1 MKTCPDAYHCPV
13 EATIDIVGGKHKVL
27 ILWHLSKAGVL
38 RFGELQRR
46 MSQATPKMLTQQLRE
61 LEADGMVHRELYH
74 QVPPKTEYSLTQRGV
89 SFVPVLNAMC
99 AWGKACWT
107 RWGSRRPK
115 LRRFWRVD
123 RFGIAQYAGRR
134 CIRLNEKAHMK
145 LCRVAAPRMIA
156 DEASHGAE
164 GHIHRHR

>member
-74 QVPPKTEYSLTQRGV
+74 QVPVSYTHLDVSKRQVHSRPVGV
-89 SFVPVLNAMC
+89 RVL
-99 AWGKACWT
+99 
-107 RWGSRRPK
+107 
-115 LRRFWRVD
+115 
-123 RFGIAQYAGRR
+123 AGDD
-134 CIRLNEKAHMK
+134 
-145 LCRVAAPRMIA
+145 AP
-156 DEASHGAE
+156 
-164 GHIHRHR
+164 

>member
-99 AWGKACWT
+99 AWGKDVLDEVEAVARNFGGSGGLTASASRSMLGDAVSAST
-107 RWGSRRPK
+107 R
-115 LRRFWRVD
+115 
-123 RFGIAQYAGRR
+123 
-134 CIRLNEKAHMK
+134 
-145 LCRVAAPRMIA
+145 
-156 DEASHGAE
+156 
-164 GHIHRHR
+164 RHT

>member
-61 LEADGMVHRELYH
+61 LEADGMVRRRVHAE
-74 QVPPKTEYSLTQRGV
+74 VPPRVDYTLTELGQGV
-89 SFVPVLNAMC
+89 MPVL
-99 AWGKACWT
+99 KALC
-107 RWGSRRPK
+107 RWGRAYEK
-115 LRRFWRVD
+115 LLTAR
-123 RFGIAQYAGRR
+123 
-134 CIRLNEKAHMK
+134 EKD
-145 LCRVAAPRMIA
+145 CRAA
-156 DEASHGAE
+156 
-164 GHIHRHR
+164 

>member
-38 RFGELQRR
+38 RFGELH
-46 MSQATPKMLTQQLRE
+46 E

-99 AWGKACWT
+99 AWGKDVLDEVGKPSPET
-107 RWGSRRPK
+107 SEV
-115 LRRFWRVD
+115 L
-123 RFGIAQYAGRR
+123 AG
-134 CIRLNEKAHMK
+134 
-145 LCRVAAPRMIA
+145 
-156 DEASHGAE
+156 
-164 GHIHRHR
+164 

>member
-27 ILWHLSKAGVL
+27 ILWHLSKAGV
-38 RFGELQRR
+38 
-46 MSQATPKMLTQQLRE
+46 LTQQLRE

-99 AWGKACWT
+99 AWGKDVLDEVGKPSPET
-107 RWGSRRPK
+107 SEV
-115 LRRFWRVD
+115 L
-123 RFGIAQYAGRR
+123 AG
-134 CIRLNEKAHMK
+134 
-145 LCRVAAPRMIA
+145 
-156 DEASHGAE
+156 
-164 GHIHRHR
+164 